1 MDVGSGK
8 VLEVG
13 VAGLRR
19 QREWRRVDLAGAARK
34 VRQKDHRCLKL
45 WGLAGIRNHAQN
57 VPDFKLQIWLGT
69 ESWKRALGPI
79 DAH

>member
-19 QREWRRVDLAGAARK
+19 QMEWRRVDLAGVARENATK
-34 VRQKDHRCLKL
+34 RSQLPK
-45 WGLAGIRNHAQN
+45 IM
-57 VPDFKLQIWLGT
+57 WLGGSET
-69 ESWKRALGPI
+69 TRKTFLISSCKFGLEQESWQRRLGQI
-79 DAH
+79 GAH

>member
-45 WGLAGIRNHAQN
+45 WGLAGPETTRKTFLISSCKFGLEQNHGSGR
-57 VPDFKLQIWLGT
+57 LGQ
-69 ESWKRALGPI
+69 
-79 DAH
+79 